1 MKQMM
6 KYLCGLLI
14 LGLASCGVDVGYKST
29 YLLKCWEQAE
39 SGAELVRLEE
49 LRLFGYRA
57 DTTDWRILSY
67 EDALEGRFVAANGS
81 GEELTPS
88 LVGQLFEVEGYGVA
102 QGLEAQGYGKLMVL
116 AVDTKNRLYGYT
128 QYAMPENLPKLYA
141 SLVFQP
147 WKKSSAFKN
156 GTWWMFNEFYRPD
169 ITARVRPTVEREEGA
184 ETVALKGVSLFVYEV
199 EDAALWLPT
208 DYDQATMGNLTN
220 QESGEE
226 ISPLKSF
233 SGDSAGVIS
242 ISLPEGDY
250 LMMVIDYS
258 SRSYALRPFAASEA
272 STEIALCFSPWREE
286 SPYSFEEW
294 TIYSD
299 KQLEEENPSEDEQ

>member
-1 MKQMM
+1 MKQVL

-29 YLLKCWEQAE
+29 YLLKSWEQPA

-49 LRLFGYRA
+49 LRLFGYQA

-67 EDALEGRFVAANGS
+67 EDALVGRFVAANGS

-88 LVGQLFEVEGYGVA
+88 LVGQPFEVEGYGMA
-102 QGLEAQGYGKLMVL
+102 QGLEAQGYSRLMVL

-156 GTWWMFNEFYRPD
+156 GIWWMFNNFYRPD
-169 ITARVRPTVEREEGA
+169 ITARVRPTVESSEGA

-199 EDAALWLPT
+199 EEPALWLPT

-220 QESGEE
+220 AESGEV

-242 ISLPEGDY
+242 ISVPEGDY
-250 LMMVIDYS
+250 LMMAIDYT
-258 SRSYALRPFAASEA
+258 SRSYALRPFAATEA

-286 SPYSFEEW
+286 SPYNFEGW
-294 TIYSD
+294 AIYREP
-299 KQLEEENPSEDEQ
+299 QPEEDPSEDEQ